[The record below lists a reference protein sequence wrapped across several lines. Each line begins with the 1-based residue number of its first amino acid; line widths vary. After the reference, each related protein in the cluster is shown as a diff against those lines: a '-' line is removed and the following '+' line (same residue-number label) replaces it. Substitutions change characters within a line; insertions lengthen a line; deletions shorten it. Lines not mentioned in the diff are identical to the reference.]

1 MNHFSVF
8 WILIMVSTNIIILSI
23 DLIWEDMFCR
33 LRMGSGDG
41 MP

>member
-1 MNHFSVF
+1 MSHFSVF
-8 WILIMVSTNIIILSI
+8 WILKTILTNIILLFI
-23 DLIWEDMFCR
+23 DLICEDMFCR